1 MLACFSASIF
11 PLGKGPLIQT
21 AKKTFHFIMIK
32 PSHYDDEGYVIQWL
46 RSSLPSNSLA
56 ALYGLGLDCSSR
68 NVLGE
73 DVEIVLSVY
82 DETNTRTDVKQL
94 SKTIQESGGHALV
107 ALVGVQSNQFPRAV
121 DIARQFR
128 ASGISVC
135 IGGFHVSGCLAMLK
149 EIPADLN
156 EAMNMGISLFAGESE
171 GRLESLLQE
180 AYAGKMK
187 PLYNYMD
194 DLPNMEGEPVPFLPM
209 HKLKKT
215 AGLRASFDAGR
226 GCPFLCSFCTIIN
239 VQGHKSRYRSA
250 DDIEKIMR
258 DNLAQNI
265 HNFFI
270 SDDDFARNRN
280 WESIFDRLIYLRE
293 EEGLNI
299 RFVIQVDTMC
309 HKIPRFIKKAGR
321 AGVTRVF
328 IGMESINPEALKAA
342 KKKQNQ
348 ITEYQ
353 TMLDAWHAAGALTYA
368 GYILGFPSDTPESI
382 LRDIKTIQDEIPI
395 DILEFFI
402 LTPLPGSEDHKI
414 LHEKG
419 VPLDSDMNHYDVVH
433 VTTPH
438 ATMTDKEWL
447 DIYHQA
453 WHSYYTPKHVEKV
466 IRRAKLWGVD
476 PKEMM
481 MKLLSF
487 YACAKI
493 EKVHP
498 LEGGFVRLKYR
509 KDRRF
514 GMPLENPLFF
524 YPRYLGE
531 TIRKVGQYFSL
542 VRSYKKIV
550 RKIEQESSS
559 NGNGKPGL
567 AEIAEPEKFQEN
579 IKVLPSTA
587 AYTHKNS
594 SK

>member
-1 MLACFSASIF
+1 M
-11 PLGKGPLIQT
+11 IQT

-56 ALYGLGLDCSSR
+56 ALYGLGLDCSER

-73 DVEIVLSVY
+73 DVEIVLNVY

-94 SKTIQESGGHALV
+94 SKTIQQSGGHALV

-128 ASGISVC
+128 AVGIEVC
-135 IGGFHVSGCLAMLK
+135 IGGFHVSGCLSMLK
-149 EIPADLN
+149 EMPADLQ
-156 EAMNMGISLFAGESE
+156 EAMDMGISLFAGEVEE
-171 GRLESLLQE
+171 GRLGSLLQE

-187 PLYNYMD
+187 LLYNYMD

-209 HKLKKT
+209 NKLKKT

-258 DNLAQNI
+258 DNLAQDI

-280 WESIFDRLIYLRE
+280 WEAIFDRLIYLRE

-309 HKIPRFIKKAGR
+309 HKIPRFISKAGR

-328 IGMESINPEALKAA
+328 IGMESINPEALKGA
-342 KKKQNQ
+342 KKKQNK
-348 ITEYQ
+348 ISEYKV
-353 TMLDAWHAAGALTYA
+353 MLDAWHEAGALTYA
-368 GYILGFPSDTPESI
+368 GYILGFPADTPESI

-402 LTPLPGSEDHKI
+402 LTPLPGSEDHKV

-419 VPLDSDMNHYDVVH
+419 VPMASDMNNYDVVH
-433 VTTPH
+433 VTTSH

-447 DIYHQA
+447 DIYHEA
-453 WHSYYTPKHVEKV
+453 WHAYYTTEHVEKV
-466 IRRAKLWGVD
+466 IRRAKQWGVD

-481 MKLLSF
+481 LKLLSF

-493 EKVHP
+493 ENVHP
-498 LEGGFVRLKYR
+498 LEGGFVRLKFR

-524 YPRYLGE
+524 YPRYALE
-531 TIRKVGQYFSL
+531 TIGKVIQYFSL

-550 RKIEQESSS
+550 RKIEQEPSAPTNGNGMPPNGNGTAS
-559 NGNGKPGL
+559 NGNGKPDL
-567 AEIAEPEKFQEN
+567 AVIVAPEAL
-579 IKVLPSTA
+579 KVLPSVTA
-587 AYTHKNS
+587 QTHKS
-594 SK
+594 PSK

>member
-1 MLACFSASIF
+1 MIR
-11 PLGKGPLIQT
+11 T
-21 AKKTFHFIMIK
+21 AKKIFHFIMIK

-56 ALYGLGLDCSSR
+56 ALYGLGLDCAER

-94 SKTIQESGGHALV
+94 SATIQQSGGHALV
-107 ALVGVQSNQFPRAV
+107 ALVGVQTNQFPRAV
-121 DIARQFR
+121 DVARQFR

-149 EIPADLN
+149 EIPADLK
-156 EAMNMGISLFAGESE
+156 EAMDMGISLFAGESE
-171 GRLESLLQE
+171 GRLEPLLQE
-180 AYAGKMK
+180 AYSGKMK

-194 DLPNMEGEPVPFLPM
+194 DLPNMEGEAVPFLPM

-280 WESIFDRLIYLRE
+280 WETIFDRLIYLRE

-309 HKIPRFIKKAGR
+309 HKIPRFIAKAGR

-328 IGMESINPEALKAA
+328 IGMESINPESLKGAR
-342 KKKQNQ
+342 KKQNR

-368 GYILGFPSDTPESI
+368 GYILGFPTDTPESI

-402 LTPLPGSEDHKI
+402 LTPLPGSEDHKN

-419 VPLDSDMNHYDVVH
+419 VNLDADMNNYDVVH

-453 WHSYYTPKHVEKV
+453 WHAYYTPAHVEKV
-466 IRRAKLWGVD
+466 IRRAKNWAVD

-481 MKLLSF
+481 LKLLSF

-493 EKVHP
+493 ENVHP

-514 GMPLENPLFF
+514 GMPLENPLLF
-524 YPRYLGE
+524 YPRYAWETLG
-531 TIRKVGQYFSL
+531 KVIQYFSL
-542 VRSYKKIV
+542 LRRYKKIV
-550 RKIEQESSS
+550 RKIEQEPSKK
-559 NGNGKPGL
+559 GEGRG
-567 AEIAEPEKFQEN
+567 IEPQQEAMQ
-579 IKVLPSTA
+579 KDVSVLPPVA
-587 AYTHKNS
+587 ANTHKRS
-594 SK
+594 